1 MPSHSSKPQNY
12 FLNESH
18 ELSVEE
24 KKGFGR
30 TVEDP
35 GISWPHKALRLH
47 YSLERVSQRANQ
59 SLDPL
64 SKRRFYLIAD
74 PSGQI
79 VKASKAKDAVRG
91 QKLEA
96 VVFSGEQSKFF
107 GRIGLD
113 LIEVHQPSG
122 VATVHA
128 TPERMEQLLSKTAQ
142 LAHLGAREQ
151 ARFVAFESFEWLS
164 GKLKFDHE
172 WLQELGQK
180 SGEGYIKLQPL
191 ISELEADLV
200 IRALEQTFRGQAGV
214 ALRGK
219 GRSYLGRF
227 FLRATLNAQ
236 MVKKLA
242 DEFTSIQSI
251 HPPIIALTENLPP
264 EVVSA
269 SNPQRAS
276 LIKPAL
282 TLPCVAVVDT
292 AVPQEHNWLRSY
304 RRGGAVTGL
313 NCSNTENDN
322 HGSMVASRVVFGDV
336 DVGSLASP
344 PPATCRFLEVRV
356 GTGQPGKI
364 LAESV
369 SGALAAAIT
378 AAPDVRVFN
387 LSFDGNQRLDDLPAK
402 QRAETLKHI
411 EEIDNFAFDRDVL
424 LVVAAGNAQEGL
436 VPAPGYPLH
445 FDNPGWELHSY
456 PRAFNALTCGGV
468 AGRLSAGG
476 LASEVDAPSPFTRA
490 GPGFANS
497 PKPDFCASA
506 GNSDADYRPLAGAGV
521 WGYSALGDARE
532 GFGTSFAAP
541 LLAREAAFVFEELRP
556 KCPGD
561 SRPFACAVKAV
572 LALTADDVAKRLSD
586 ALQPLAKR
594 TIGFGRGSAERFQKP
609 TQQRARFVWQGVI
622 THEDDVVRV
631 QLPIPMAWIDQASSP
646 QLQLCVAWD
655 TPVCA
660 AAENQWSCRDV
671 KITIRPGPEADALH
685 GSKGRIE
692 GYPLFK
698 RTWKLDKA
706 RKKEMVESDLWILE
720 FSYSQAAAYAAGHVV
735 PPSQRVAVA
744 AEIWDDDETPLDPH
758 GFVQSLPIAWSLVR
772 LSNTS
777 AWLPQAIS
785 ITSDV

>member
-1 MPSHSSKPQNY
+1 MPSPPSKPQNY

-18 ELSVEE
+18 ELSVED
-24 KKGFGR
+24 KGGGGR
-30 TVEDP
+30 HVEYP
-35 GISWPHKALRLH
+35 KINWPQKAQRLRT
-47 YSLERVSQRANQ
+47 SLERVSQRANQ
-59 SLDPL
+59 SHDPL
-64 SKRRFYLIAD
+64 SKRRYYLIAD
-74 PSGQI
+74 PSAQI
-79 VKASKAKDAVRG
+79 VKASKAKDAIHG

-107 GRIGLD
+107 ERIGLD
-113 LIEVHQPSG
+113 LIEVHHPSG

-142 LAHLGAREQ
+142 LAQLGAREQ

-164 GKLKFDHE
+164 GKWKFDHE
-172 WLQELGQK
+172 WLDEIGQK
-180 SGEGYIKLQPL
+180 SADGYIKLQPL
-191 ISELEADLV
+191 INVLEADLV
-200 IRALEQTFRGQAGV
+200 IRALEQMFRAQPGV
-214 ALRGK
+214 ALQGK

-227 FLRATLNAQ
+227 FLRAKLNAP
-236 MVKKLA
+236 MIKKLA

-251 HPPIIALTENLPP
+251 HPPILAFTESVPP
-264 EVVSA
+264 EIGS
-269 SNPQRAS
+269 SGPPLRTTS
-276 LIKPAL
+276 SKPIQ

-292 AVPQEHNWLRSY
+292 AVPQEHNWLRSF
-304 RRGGAVTGL
+304 RRGTPVTGL

-322 HGSMVASRVVFGDV
+322 HGSMVASRVVFGDA
-336 DVGSLASP
+336 DLSNSATP

-356 GTGQPGKI
+356 GTGKEGKI

-369 SGALAAAIT
+369 SGALAGAIT

-387 LSFDGNQRLDDLPAK
+387 LSFDGNLRLDDLPAT
-402 QRAETLKHI
+402 QRKETLKHI
-411 EEIDNFAFDRDVL
+411 EEIDNFAFDQDVL
-424 LVVAAGNAQEGL
+424 LVIAAGNAQQGL
-436 VPAPGYPLH
+436 VPSPGYPLH

-456 PRAFNALTCGGV
+456 PRAFNALTCGGI
-468 AGRLSAGG
+468 ADRLSAGG
-476 LASEVDAPSPFTRA
+476 LAAEVDAPSPFTRV

-506 GNSDADYRPLAGAGV
+506 GNSNADYRPLAGAGV

-532 GFGTSFAAP
+532 EFGTSFAAP

-572 LALTADDVAKRLSD
+572 LALTAEDVAKRLSD

-594 TIGFGRGSAERFQKP
+594 TIGFGRGSAERFRKP
-609 TQQRARFVWQGVI
+609 TQQRARFLWQGVI
-622 THEDDVVRV
+622 AHEDDLIRV
-631 QLPIPMAWIDQASSP
+631 QLPIPVAWINQAASP

-660 AAENQWSCRDV
+660 AAESQWSCRDV
-671 KITIRPGPEADALH
+671 EVTIRPGPEADALR
-685 GSKGRIE
+685 GSRGRIA
-692 GYPLFK
+692 GYPLSK

-706 RKKEMVESDLWILE
+706 RKKKAVESDLWILE
-720 FSYSQAAAYAAGHVV
+720 FKYSQAAAYAAGHTV
-735 PPSQRVAVA
+735 PSSQRIAFA
-744 AEIWDDDETPLDPH
+744 AEIWDDGESPLDPH
-758 GFVQSLPIAWSLVR
+758 SFVQSLPIASSLVR

-777 AWLPQAIS
+777 AWLPLAIS